1 MDINPQ
7 ICIDADGYYN
17 TDWDNSEW
25 VDFLGEIP
33 CVDPIELL
41 GAYKYNRETKD
52 LEFDEVKMSKL
63 RKEYG
68 IADPN
73 MPSIEDRLA
82 AVEGLMLDM
91 LNKE

>member
-33 CVDPIELL
+33 CVDPI
-41 GAYKYNRETKD
+41 
-52 LEFDEVKMSKL
+52 
-63 RKEYG
+63 
-68 IADPN
+68 
-73 MPSIEDRLA
+73 
-82 AVEGLMLDM
+82 
-91 LNKE
+91 